1 MLELKDVHT
10 HFGLSHVLQ
19 GIDLRIGKGE
29 VVGLFG
35 RNSVGKTTVIKTIAG
50 WVPPSRGE
58 VVFEGESLRGV
69 GPDRICRRGIGLVPE
84 DRRIFP
90 GLIVEETCA
99 SVRCS
104 VRHAVGPRRARSS
117 MRATC
122 AFPRLAERRRQM
134 GTTLSG
140 GEQQMLA
147 IARVLAGA
155 LRAAA
160 ADRRAHRGTGAD
172 DRGGAVPADR
182 AARPR
187 GDSHRARRAERA
199 PGDTAHHA
207 LLPDR
212 ARPGGGPGRLLERSR
227 PGGTAEPNQRI
238 RRPCW
243 IGLWRMRPAMARQR
257 PGLHGRPSSP

>member
-10 HFGLSHVLQ
+10 HCGLSHVLQ

-104 VRHAVGPRRARSS
+104 VRHAAGRRA
-117 MRATC
+117 AD
-122 AFPRLAERRRQM
+122 
-134 GTTLSG
+134 
-140 GEQQMLA
+140 
-147 IARVLAGA
+147 AG
-155 LRAAA
+155 
-160 ADRRAHRGTGAD
+160 
-172 DRGGAVPADR
+172 
-182 AARPR
+182 
-187 GDSHRARRAERA
+187 
-199 PGDTAHHA
+199 
-207 LLPDR
+207 DR
-212 ARPGGGPGRLLERSR
+212 ARAGRCAACGG
-227 PGGTAEPNQRI
+227 
-238 RRPCW
+238 C
-243 IGLWRMRPAMARQR
+243 
-257 PGLHGRPSSP
+257 